1 MLDIQII
8 RNQTENVV
16 KSLAAKGVPEQAVLD
31 ILDLDQKRRERQ
43 SECDTMKKDR
53 NERSREI
60 GERVKKGEDVSAV
73 KEEMRRLSDRIKV
86 LDEELREIEERQQ
99 ALLLMVPNMPHSGV
113 PVGKSETD
121 NLVSGEWG
129 TKPSFDF
136 EPGPHWEIGEKLG
149 VLDLPRATR
158 ISGAGFTMLRAGLA
172 KLERALI
179 SWMIDVHVK
188 EHGYTEI
195 APPYLVNRATMTG
208 TGQLPK
214 MEEDMYRCDM
224 DDLFLIPT
232 AEVPVTNIHS
242 GEILGGALL
251 PVYYVAQTPC
261 FRREAGSYGKDTRG
275 MTRVHQFMKVELVK
289 FVLPETSYDELE
301 RLRRNAEEIL
311 RRLGLHYRVVQLC
324 TGDLSFSAA
333 KCYDLEVW
341 APGMQKYLEVSS
353 CSNFEDFQAR
363 RAGIRFRREEGAKTE
378 FVHTLNG
385 SGLALPRTMIAL
397 LETYQTADG
406 NVVIPEALRPWYGAD
421 RLIKG

>member
-16 KSLAAKGVPEQAVLD
+16 KSLATKGVPEQAVLD

-73 KEEMRRLSDRIKV
+73 KEEMRRLSDRIKA
-86 LDEELREIEERQQ
+86 LDEELRDIEVKQQ

-113 PVGKSETD
+113 PVGKTEAD

-136 EPGPHWEIGEKLG
+136 EPRPHWEIGEKLG

-179 SWMIDVHVK
+179 SWMIDVHVQ

-195 APPYLVNRATMTG
+195 APPYLVNRTTMTG